1 MTDQIHIRDLALR
14 TIIGVNDDERVN
26 RQDVLIS
33 IVLHTDIRQAAK
45 SDDLTLTVNYREI
58 TKRVI
63 AFVEQSRFFLVE
75 GMAEEVAALCLENKR
90 VQMVDVNVEKPGAV
104 RFARSVG
111 VTIRRQRG
119 DGVTG

>member
-33 IVLHTDIRQAAK
+33 IVLHTDTRQAAK
-45 SDDLTLTVNYREI
+45 SDDLTMTVNYREI

-63 AFVEQSRFFLVE
+63 ALVEQSRFFLVE
-75 GMAEEVAALCLENKR
+75 RMAEEVAAHCLEDKR

-111 VTIRRQRG
+111 VTIRRQQG
-119 DGVTG
+119 DEVTR